1 MSQYTLAHRVF
12 PFDPYAIPHDF
23 AVRASSALL
32 QHEMPILLEIVQFR
46 EGDTL
51 EKRQQ
56 SVHEDNLKQI
66 SDLMQALEWLK
77 NTKIYD
83 EEDLLLDVK
92 LWYTTDH
99 VGGFSWSI
107 EGMVNGSIEGM
118 VNAHSA
124 HSHPFEI
131 GCTDDWHDEIGI
143 FVNEV
148 CIKSFKDEEDEEGL

>member
-32 QHEMPILLEIVQFR
+32 QHEMPILLDHVQFR
-46 EGDTL
+46 GDTL
-51 EKRQQ
+51 EETQQ

-99 VGGFSWSI
+99 VGGFS
-107 EGMVNGSIEGM
+107 
-118 VNAHSA
+118 
-124 HSHPFEI
+124 
-131 GCTDDWHDEIGI
+131 
-143 FVNEV
+143 
-148 CIKSFKDEEDEEGL
+148 